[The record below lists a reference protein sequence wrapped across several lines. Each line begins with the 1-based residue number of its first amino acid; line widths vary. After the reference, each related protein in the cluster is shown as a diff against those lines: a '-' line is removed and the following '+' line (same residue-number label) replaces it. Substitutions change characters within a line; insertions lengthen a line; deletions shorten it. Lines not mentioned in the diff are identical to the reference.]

1 VQELKIL
8 IVFLGVGGIATLF
21 YWVAFGRYKHL
32 IPIMLAWIAIVAT
45 VFLVKNVWA
54 AFLVVLLIKLIFVKN
69 DIEKS
74 IVFFL
79 SLLPV
84 IPASFLFP
92 FVKPGMLYFMDLNMP
107 MVLAIVFLLP
117 LIPRIA
123 ADGEQKIYRTDILFS
138 LLMIFFIVG
147 AFRERYEFQITFFAG
162 VREAF
167 LTIFLFF
174 IPYYVLSRGLR
185 GIDTIT
191 NVVKGLVVTGTFIAV
206 FAYIEAILKWK
217 IYTELGGYLGAFTAG
232 SIHNLHEIR
241 YGLLRVAVS
250 LTHPI
255 TLGFYLSFIF
265 GLVVYLLRIEKASK
279 SGYLL
284 FYGLFSGAMYL
295 TVSRGAWVGFA
306 ILLFVLFVYK
316 LRPKLRRIL
325 LLMSLVLS
333 PLLVFVDMGESQS
346 SASNSAGVDE
356 FGTMEYR
363 YNLALASFKVI
374 PRQFFLG
381 SRTYKSYPEMQE
393 LEQGQKIIDIVN
405 GYLLIALDYGMVA
418 LAIFL
423 VLVMRSVLEGVR
435 SNQYG
440 CDYDDERYEY
450 FGIALV
456 AITYSLAVQL
466 AFTSFGG
473 EVAAYLFLIMALSR
487 AVKFSREEDEEQE
500 QDVSPHTENLSSQE
514 KSLIN

>member
-8 IVFLGVGGIATLF
+8 IVFLGVGGVSMLF
-21 YWVAFGRYKHL
+21 YWIAFGRYKHL
-32 IPIMLAWIAIVAT
+32 ISIMLAWMAIIAA
-45 VFLVKNVWA
+45 VFLAKNIWA

-92 FVKPGMLYFMDLNMP
+92 FIKPGSLYFMDFSMP
-107 MVLAIVFLLP
+107 VVLAIVFLIP
-117 LIPRIA
+117 LIPKII
-123 ADGEQKIYRTDILFS
+123 DEGEHSVYRTDLLFFF
-138 LLMIFFIVG
+138 LMAIFIFG
-147 AFRERYEFQITFFAG
+147 SFRERYEFQMTFFNG
-162 VREAF
+162 IRESLLTVFQF
-167 LTIFLFF
+167 L
-174 IPYYVLSRGLR
+174 IPYYVLSRGVR
-185 GIDTIT
+185 GSDMV
-191 NVVKGLVVTGTFIAV
+191 NSVVKGLVLTGTFIAV
-206 FAYIEAILKWK
+206 FAFVEAILKWK

-250 LTHPI
+250 MTHPI

-279 SGYLL
+279 LGYLL

-333 PLLVFVDMGESQS
+333 PLFAFVDMGENQS
-346 SASNSAGVDE
+346 SASSSGGVDE

-363 YNLALASFKVI
+363 YNLALASLKVI

-405 GYLLIALDYGMVA
+405 GYLHVALDYGMIA

-435 SNQYG
+435 SHQYG
-440 CDYDDERYEY
+440 CDYDDEHYEY

-473 EVAAYLFLIMALSR
+473 EVAAFLFLIMALSR
-487 AVKFSREEDEEQE
+487 AVKFSREEDEEQ
-500 QDVSPHTENLSSQE
+500 DVNSHTANLNVQE
-514 KSLIN
+514 KIAN